1 MNTNHVLGILLGL
14 SLIFPVMQFG
24 AFAAFEEVK
33 RDPTS
38 ISLDLIEQCLNTM
51 TCNAQVFTGTTLKFT
66 GVLTD
71 EDGTGLPDMSVN
83 IVALIPTPELVTIAS
98 TTTDIDGMFEV
109 EWVTKLSKQESAFT
123 DVTKDFASESLTI
136 FAEFPGSEDMA
147 PSKSNK
153 ITMSITVNSIHAVV
167 NSDKTLYNEGDTVT
181 VFIAFLDSADNFVDP
196 EKILATLNNED
207 IVAQLDKKKE
217 GSYIFTITGVEKK
230 HQQLIVV
237 PEIEGFNASTAY
249 LTIIVSGLR

>member
-1 MNTNHVLGILLGL
+1 MNSKHMLAILAGL
-14 SLIFPVMQFG
+14 TLILPITQFN
-24 AFAAFEEVK
+24 AFAAFPEDK

-51 TCNAQVFTGTTLKFT
+51 QCNAQVFTGTTIKFS

-71 EDGTGLPDMSVN
+71 EDGNPLPDMPVN
-83 IVALIPTPELVTIAS
+83 IVALIPTPELVVL
-98 TTTDIDGMFEV
+98 TTAATNTDGMFEA
-109 EWVTKLSKQESAFT
+109 EWVAKLSTQKTAFQ
-123 DVTKDFASESLTI
+123 DVTKQFRTESLTV
-136 FAEFPGSEDMA
+136 FAEFPGSEEMA

-153 ITMSITVNSIHAVV
+153 LAMSVTVNSIHTIA

-181 VFIAFLDSADNFVDP
+181 IFIAFIDSTDNFIDP
-196 EKILATLNNED
+196 DRIFATVNNEP
-207 IVAQLDKKKE
+207 VELEKKKE
-217 GSYIFTITGVEKK
+217 GSYTLTITEVAKK

-237 PEIEGFNASTAY
+237 PDTEGFNASTAY